1 MAKKEKRRVS
11 AAERERGTMRGLTA
25 AQLDRRS
32 FLRTG
37 AVTGIGAGGL
47 LASLGL
53 SGCATEAAKAPTNT
67 GGGAGSPPPAAA
79 PPGAPTAAEIAASRA
94 TATPPAVAAAAQVVA
109 QATASA
115 PPMPPGRVLPPEP
128 TVAQA
133 APLRNLQGKVAYISA
148 ASDGIGLG
156 IARAASNAGMIVVI
170 GYRNEERLQA
180 ALPLF
185 PAGNPGVLPFKHDVT
200 DRAGWN
206 QLVEQVKTK
215 YGKLHLVVNNAGIK
229 TLRQA
234 SQAKYDE
241 WDNAVA
247 VNFTAIYN
255 SVAACLPHM
264 LEHGEGGHFVT
275 TASMGG
281 LLPGVNAGVYTS
293 TKIAAVGIMEALRV
307 ELEGTNIGTSV
318 FCPGAVNTDNYV
330 GTGTENPYRAAHVPP
345 GPPRR
350 PGPPLG
356 MDPLE
361 AGERVLNGVVNNDLF
376 ILSHPEFSP
385 GMKERFDA
393 IMLST
398 PTIEESIP
406 APRIGY
412 ERVVLRCGIYER
424 EIQHRTPRRTGY
436 RTVKS

>member
-1 MAKKEKRRVS
+1 
-11 AAERERGTMRGLTA
+11 LH
-25 AQLDRRS
+25 
-32 FLRTG
+32 
-37 AVTGIGAGGL
+37 
-47 LASLGL
+47 
-53 SGCATEAAKAPTNT
+53 
-67 GGGAGSPPPAAA
+67 
-79 PPGAPTAAEIAASRA
+79 
-94 TATPPAVAAAAQVVA
+94 
-109 QATASA
+109 
-115 PPMPPGRVLPPEP
+115 
-128 TVAQA
+128 
-133 APLRNLQGKVAYISA
+133 GKVAYISA

-156 IARAASNAGMIVVI
+156 IARACSNAGMIVVL

-185 PAGNPGVLPFKHDVT
+185 TQGNPGVMPFKHDVT
-200 DRAGWN
+200 DRPGWA
-206 QLVEQVKTK
+206 QLIEQVKAK

-234 SQAKYDE
+234 KDAKYDE

-264 LEHGEGGHFVT
+264 IEHGEGGHFVT

-330 GTGTENPYRAAHVPP
+330 GTGTENPYRAAHARPGGGG
-345 GPPRR
+345 GPPRL
-350 PGPPLG
+350 PMG

-398 PTIEESIP
+398 PRIEEPIP

-424 EIQHRTPRRTGY
+424 EMLHRRAKRVDY
-436 RTVKS
+436 RSVKV